1 MRKHVIT
8 VLVLW
13 LGLGFVFVPNIEG
26 QQATPGTLD
35 QESAEKS
42 VASQISL
49 RMTPG
54 IVCRSIDGYEAYERL
69 PGAAQTSEEK
79 LLVYFRP
86 LGYQTEL
93 VDGLYQAHLAPDFQ
107 IRKRGQKAI
116 LRQKERFFEYK
127 PRDAQ
132 PPQHIYMKSA
142 ISLKGLAPGNYDLTI
157 ILHDQ
162 VAKGSPATQVVKFK
176 IIPAIDPRTKYVEI
190 QSDGEPASP

>member
-1 MRKHVIT
+1 
-8 VLVLW
+8 LW
-13 LGLGFVFVPNIEG
+13 LGLGFVFVPTIEG
-26 QQATPGTLD
+26 QQATPGTDD
-35 QESAEKS
+35 QESGEQS
-42 VASQISL
+42 VASQSSL

-93 VDGLYQAHLAPDFQ
+93 VDGLYQADLAPDFQ

-127 PRDAQ
+127 PKDAQ
-132 PPQHIYMKSA
+132 PPRYIYMKSA
-142 ISLKGLAPGNYDLTI
+142 ISLKGLAPGDYDLAI
-157 ILHDQ
+157 ILHDLF
-162 VAKGSPATQVVKFK
+162 ADGATATQVVKFK
-176 IIPAIDPRTKYVEI
+176 IIPAIDLRKKNQESRPDRGPG
-190 QSDGEPASP
+190 SC